1 LNVVTTLFVKKRNT
15 PPYSIAADL
24 SRNQISPTGLRVIA
38 TNDMGDQVAEVP
50 LSPEIIVAT
59 WKAAKPHIKGLSEQ
73 QVRDYLLGFSA
84 MWSELFPAEQA
95 RLVQLLVDRVQI
107 TAAGLDITL
116 RTDGLTS
123 LIQELRPAPDNKEAA

>member
-1 LNVVTTLFVKKRNT
+1 MTSGVIRGSDDTCTIRRVPAAEIEAAVLAQIQTLV
-15 PPYSIAADL
+15 
-24 SRNQISPTGLRVIA
+24 
-38 TNDMGDQVAEVP
+38 

-59 WKAAKPHIKGLSEQ
+59 WKAAKPHIQGLSEQ

-107 TAAGLDITL
+107 TAGGLDITL

-123 LIQELRPAPDNKEAA
+123 LIQELRPPPDNKEAA